1 MMESDC
7 LSIMENEAEEQLA
20 LIAETRAR
28 LADRQDEDAHECAER
43 QVVPPRRYQ
52 AIGQAGASL
61 GDQGELLLR
70 FVFHDGKTIR
80 FHHGKSRLGAVRRE
94 QPTSTW
100 CCAGGRSRVRGQD

>member
-28 LADRQDEDAHECAER
+28 LADRLVTPWWYHLSLGALMG
-43 QVVPPRRYQ
+43 VLVL
-52 AIGQAGASL
+52 AIGQAGACL